1 MKSNKASEEIEAH
14 RHEVREA
21 LEGYND
27 KNVCVS
33 WSAIPN
39 KTSGETTCVTISG
52 TLEQHPDNPWLFRC
66 VGLGCNSFAFFD
78 AKDVVCI
85 DLRKHRL
92 GLADPSQ
99 SALSGE
105 FVPID
110 VEAIISI
117 YRAINPLEAI
127 ASLTLDEMAAMLG
140 IDRPD
145 EKEEE

>member
-1 MKSNKASEEIEAH
+1 MKSNNAPNEIEAH
-14 RHEVREA
+14 RTEVREA
-21 LEGYND
+21 LEGYEN
-27 KNVCVS
+27 KSVCVS

-85 DLRKHRL
+85 DQRKHRL
-92 GLADPSQ
+92 GLANPSQ
-99 SALSGE
+99 SELSDE
-105 FVPID
+105 FIPKD

-127 ASLTLDEMAAMLG
+127 ASLTIDEMAAMLG
-140 IDRPD
+140 VDLND
-145 EKEEE
+145 NKEEE